1 MMITNHAHVRWRQR
15 FEKRI
20 KGGIYASQSVVATKW
35 KPNKVRTLGVRIR
48 RDRRYYVTELCI
60 FVVQSNSRTII
71 TILPRNWE

>member
-20 KGGIYASQSVVATKW
+20 KGGVYAEFRNATKW

>member
-1 MMITNHAHVRWRQR
+1 MIITKHAGVRWRQR

-20 KGGIYASQSVVATKW
+20 KGGIIAEFRKATKW

-48 RDRRYYVTELCI
+48 RDRRYYVTELYI
-60 FVVQSNSRTII
+60 FVVTSHNRTLI